1 MVARDNGD
9 GTFVVLF
16 ADGDKDT
23 SLALRH
29 MKPDRSGGTY
39 SAVEQFRKAYAKAL
53 RSGRQAEFR
62 RSIDRRVR
70 GGAISEDA
78 FVRAVKEVVQ
88 LLSCV
93 AFMCC
98 HLTRTWPQATDGA
111 VRDTDASFIW
121 TALEL
126 VNAEEQVDVGTLL
139 WRSVADL
146 DRPARDPD
154 TEEVKYHKVSS
165 GAAKRLQAKFQ
176 SFVDKGLVRSFREI
190 FDMAD
195 ADRSGTISFSE
206 FQQAVK
212 DVARSDP
219 SVNLT
224 NRELEEVWSVIDVD
238 RDDAVEYN
246 EFKAFCEGS
255 SKATKRSS
263 RDPDT
268 EEVKYH
274 KVSSGAA
281 KRLQAKFQSFVDKGL
296 VRSFREIFDMADA
309 DRSGTISFSEFQQA
323 VQDVARS
330 DPSVR
335 MRNRELEE
343 VWSVIDVDR
352 DDAVAFR
359 EFRAFCEGG
368 ASNVKY
374 HDVSSE
380 AADRLRRKFKGFVDK
395 GLVRDFREI
404 FDMADTDRSGTISF
418 SEFQQAV
425 QDVARSDPSV
435 RMRNRELE
443 EVWSVMDVDRDDA
456 VAFREF
462 RAFCEAETVSA
473 PDL

>member
-126 VNAEEQVDVGTLL
+126 VIAEEQVDVGTLL

-206 FQQAVK
+206 FQQAVQ

-246 EFKAFCEGS
+246 EFKAFCES
-255 SKATKRSS
+255 SS
-263 RDPDT
+263 
-268 EEVKYH
+268 
-274 KVSSGAA
+274 
-281 KRLQAKFQSFVDKGL
+281 
-296 VRSFREIFDMADA
+296 
-309 DRSGTISFSEFQQA
+309 
-323 VQDVARS
+323 
-330 DPSVR
+330 
-335 MRNRELEE
+335 NR
-343 VWSVIDVDR
+343 
-352 DDAVAFR
+352 
-359 EFRAFCEGG
+359 G